1 MRSYSFILA
10 TYPFRGFIALLTR
23 MVILLCHKK
32 VILVFGMSRSG
43 TSMLSKFISLT
54 ASSIYMHEPE
64 TEIMKERYGRDRMFT
79 QQAFWDFVY
88 SEDQKD
94 FKVHSLVCMTL
105 LAVLKSSFSIRTICI
120 KPISLN
126 DVMEECDNAL
136 KNASVVYICRH
147 PAGRSE
153 SILRQL
159 KLDQNIDAVSNED
172 LETIGREWGRTNR
185 TVQMWFQRHP
195 AWQWVFF
202 EKLANDPL
210 VEFKKLYKKL
220 NLAWDENVQNHI
232 QQMTTGEDGGYY
244 NVKRNSRSQAEKWR
258 GALTEDQVESIRKGC
273 LPFETNL
280 YESF

>member
-1 MRSYSFILA
+1 MA
-10 TYPFRGFIALLTR
+10 
-23 MVILLCHKK
+23 ILLLNKK

-43 TSMLSKFISLT
+43 TSMLSKFISLNP
-54 ASSIYMHEPE
+54 SSIYMHEPE
-64 TEIMKERYGRDRMFT
+64 TEIMKERYGRDKMFT
-79 QQAFWDFVY
+79 QKAFWDFVY
-88 SEDQKD
+88 SDDQKE

-105 LAVLKSSFSIRTICI
+105 LAVLKSRFSIRTICI

-126 DVMEECDNAL
+126 DVMEESSAAL
-136 KNASVVYICRH
+136 KNASIVYICRH

-159 KLDQNIDAVSNED
+159 KLDQNIDVISTED
-172 LETIGREWGRTNR
+172 LEMIGQDWGRTNR
-185 TVQMWFQRHP
+185 TVQTWFQRHP

-210 VEFKKLYKKL
+210 VEFKKLYEKL
-220 NLAWDENVQNHI
+220 GLVWNENVQNSI

-244 NVKRNSRSQAEKWR
+244 NVKRNSRNQAEKWR
-258 GALTEDQVESIRKGC
+258 GSLTEDQVESIRKGC